1 MRFFQMFY
9 GFLVVLATFFLAHG
23 VDDVDANEKPAQR
36 MSTGETPTAFVKNK
50 IDSHDVSRH
59 MVGSE
64 CWVPLGY
71 AV

>member
-1 MRFFQMFY
+1 MRIFQLFY

-23 VDDVDANEKPAQR
+23 VDGVDASEKPAQT

-59 MVGSE
+59 MAESE
-64 CWVPLGY
+64 CWKPNESTL
-71 AV
+71 